1 MTRKIPTIRNVLAAA
16 LLVKG
21 VATFGATGEVSADED
36 ALVTFEVLTPELAS
50 ELATNTLLAC
60 RDEGFQVGVAV
71 VDRFG
76 VLQAFVRDR
85 FAGPHTP
92 DTAARKAW
100 TTVSFRED
108 TQTLVEATTS
118 GPQSGA
124 RDITNALMLGGGV
137 QILVQGRM
145 VGAVGVSG
153 APGGTEDH
161 ACALAGIASIESQL
175 PF

>member
-1 MTRKIPTIRNVLAAA
+1 MRTKLLARPKLLAAA
-16 LLVKG
+16 LL
-21 VATFGATGEVSADED
+21 AALTAGALAGDKARAQAE
-36 ALVTFEVLTPELAS
+36 ALVAFDVLTPELAN
-50 ELATNTLLAC
+50 EVAVNAMLAC
-60 RDEGFQVGVAV
+60 REQGFQVGVAV

-92 DTAARKAW
+92 DTSTRKAW

-108 TQTLVEATTS
+108 TVALVEATAE
-118 GPQSGA
+118 GPQTGA

-137 QILVQGRM
+137 QILVQGRL

-153 APGGTEDH
+153 APSGEDDH
-161 ACALAGIASIESQL
+161 VCGEAGIAAIEDRL

>member
-1 MTRKIPTIRNVLAAA
+1 MTRMFLAAA
-16 LLVKG
+16 LLAA
-21 VATFGATGEVSADED
+21 VAAAPIGAGDAKAEDE
-36 ALVTFEVLTPELAS
+36 ALVTFEVLTPELAG

-60 RDEGFQVGVAV
+60 REEGFQVGVAV

-76 VLQAFVRDR
+76 VLQAFLRDR

-92 DTAARKAW
+92 DTATRKAW

-108 TQTLVEATTS
+108 TLDLVEATAS

-153 APGGTEDH
+153 APGGAEDH
-161 ACALAGIASIESQL
+161 ACAVAGIASIESQL

>member
-1 MTRKIPTIRNVLAAA
+1 MTQKILAAA
-16 LLVKG
+16 LLAA
-21 VATFGATGEVSADED
+21 VAATPLGAGELKAQDE
-36 ALVTFEVLTPELAS
+36 ALVPFEVLTPELAS

-92 DTAARKAW
+92 DTATRKAW

-108 TQTLVEATTS
+108 TLTLVEATDS
-118 GPQSGA
+118 GPQRGA

-137 QILVQGRM
+137 QVLVQGRM

-153 APGGTEDH
+153 APGGAEDH
-161 ACALAGIASIESQL
+161 ACAEVGIASIEDRL

>member
-1 MTRKIPTIRNVLAAA
+1 MTRKLQTTLKLLAAP
-16 LLVKG
+16 LLAAV
-21 VATFGATGEVSADED
+21 VATSGAAGEAKADED
-36 ALVTFEVLTPELAS
+36 ALVAFEVLTPELAS

-60 RDEGFQVGVAV
+60 REEGFQVGVAV

-108 TQTLVEATTS
+108 TMTLVEATAS

-153 APGGTEDH
+153 APGGAEDH